1 MVQILLYLLIKSK
14 IGLFLQ
20 SIRDDDVA
28 ARGRGVNVVWWKTFA
43 FALSSLICGLAGG
56 LYVHFIGL
64 ASPEMGLIMQSGLI
78 IGMTV
83 IGGMG
88 TLAGPLVGG
97 LILQPLSEYVREFGV
112 QHMVIFAFLIII
124 VVRFWRAGLYG

>member
-1 MVQILLYLLIKSK
+1 MGILIGGAVISRG
-14 IGLFLQ
+14 IGLGYM
-20 SIRDDDVA
+20 V
-28 ARGRGVNVVWWKTFA
+28 GGKTFA

-64 ASPEMGLIMQSGLI
+64 ASPEMGLIMNSGLI
-78 IGMTV
+78 IGMAV

-88 TLAGPLVGG
+88 TLTGPLLGG

-112 QHMVIFAFLIII
+112 QHMVVFSFLIII
-124 VVRFWRAGLYG
+124 VVRFWRAGLYGSLKNMLERVIYHG